1 MQTFAI
7 LTVTSNDKPGIV
19 EAIATK
25 VTEHQGNWLESSM
38 AQLAGKFVGVVRIS
52 LPQIQCEPL
61 IAQLQQL
68 SSQGIT
74 ISFDIESINNK
85 NTTLLT
91 AKFHAVGPDRAG
103 IVKELSTAFAK
114 RNINVNELETKLSSM
129 PYSGD
134 PLFEANGEASLPENT
149 ALNEVYERLDDI
161 ANDLGIDISIHAND
175 QENNVEDIASV

>member
-52 LPQIQCEPL
+52 LPQTQCEPL
-61 IAQLQQL
+61 IVQLQQL
-68 SSQGIT
+68 SSRGIT
-74 ISFDIESINNK
+74 ISFDIESVNNK
-85 NTTLLT
+85 SASQLT
-91 AKFHAVGPDRAG
+91 AKFHAVGPDRTG

-114 RNINVNELETKLSSM
+114 HNINVNELETTLSSM

-134 PLFEANGEASLPENT
+134 PLFEANGEVSLPDDT
-149 ALNEVYERLDDI
+149 ALNDIYERLDDI
-161 ANDLGIDISIHAND
+161 ANDLGIDISIRMNN
-175 QENNVEDIASV
+175 QENNVEDRVSV

>member
-52 LPQIQCEPL
+52 LPKAQCDSLSE
-61 IAQLQQL
+61 QLKQL
-68 SSQGIT
+68 GSRGIVV
-74 ISFDIESINNK
+74 SFDIEHDEPHTAH
-85 NTTLLT
+85 TTASFFAL
-91 AKFHAVGPDRAG
+91 GPDRTG

-114 RNINVNELETKLSSM
+114 HSINVNELETKLSSM
-129 PYSGD
+129 PYSGE
-134 PLFEANGEASLPENT
+134 PLFEANGHVHLPDNV
-149 ALNEVYERLDDI
+149 ALNEVYDRLDDI
-161 ANDLGIDISIHAND
+161 ANDLGIDVSIKLT
-175 QENNVEDIASV
+175 E

>member
-25 VTEHQGNWLESSM
+25 VTEHQGSWLESSL

-52 LPQIQCEPL
+52 LPQTQCEPL

-68 SSQGIT
+68 SSRGIT
-74 ISFDIESINNK
+74 ISFDIESANNK
-85 NTTLLT
+85 STAQLT
-91 AKFHAVGPDRAG
+91 AKFHAVGPDRTG

-114 RNINVNELETKLSSM
+114 RSINVNELETTLSSM

-134 PLFEANGEASLPENT
+134 PLFEANGEVSLPDDTE
-149 ALNEVYERLDDI
+149 LNAVYERLDDI
-161 ANDLGIDISIHAND
+161 ANDLGIDISIHVND
-175 QENNVEDIASV
+175 EENSVEDTVGV